1 MASLSDP
8 AGLDPESDPAA
19 PPNTSSTP
27 APNTSSTAARPA
39 TYQDIISAMA
49 TKQGIDPRLALAVAH
64 TESGLNPAAK
74 SPKGALGIMQL
85 MPATAARLGVDPND
99 PIQNIQ
105 GGIAELKRLS
115 DEHHGDVTMML
126 RRYNGS
132 PDAPDAATDPYVRTV
147 LGRLAGSSAR
157 TAAPPPTGKSAS
169 AAGAASVASPPPAA
183 AAPPTADQAWDAAH
197 PYLAGARDFGGAVK
211 KAFNPYEQEGRRNL
225 AGLAGATAAGFAA
238 GGVGAVPAFGAAAG
252 AALFSGAEVSAE
264 RAITGKGEP
273 NDDLIEAG
281 KQGATNLAGSAVMWP
296 VQRAAR
302 GILASKVGSAAAESL
317 STARQATMDTLD
329 AALDTAKTH
338 ARDVA
343 TAASRAIRA
352 ARGTAAEGVEAAKVG
367 ATASAE
373 KVAAPYVASVASPPP
388 TRAIG
393 KQVGAVVAGPAKST
407 KEAIGQSVEEAAASG
422 PAIPLE
428 NAKAKAQGIFDNQI
442 KGLETYFSGKAAESG
457 EGDALAGVGGQGAEI
472 LRSIM
477 AKGVSEEQKA
487 AITSQLVGA
496 GLPQDVAEAT
506 VDAARHPAA
515 GVLRRIINAPDEVP
529 FAAAH
534 QLKRQLGEAVDWEH
548 PAKKQVQ
555 QITKGVFQ
563 SLRVDMAEH
572 EPYNQATAAYAKVA
586 PLFSKGYGKQI
597 QQEALVEPGRFIGRI
612 STKAPEQVKML
623 RELLVDLPAE
633 QGDEA
638 AAQGLKA
645 WNGVRSAWT
654 HDKLI
659 KGGIEKIGEKIDALP
674 PEFVQEFYGDA
685 QGKTVLNNLKQI
697 HTAYSDAVAAGKVA
711 VEEAGAKGKALVEST
726 RVAGENARNAESANL
741 QQLRADRR
749 LAQKPSAEETK
760 FLQSSVV
767 PKKASTPEEL
777 IMNALR
783 AATLGPHSRWGAL
796 ALAKLVQGPTA
807 SDLVEW
813 AAYSPPATK
822 ALVAVFTSPA
832 PGRAVANLYRLYTG
846 NEAPS
851 PVTPPPGGRF
861 AGDGLSGGSQTGSA
875 RPGAEAATPIG
886 QPPPRELR

>member
-8 AGLDPESDPAA
+8 AGLDPESDP
-19 PPNTSSTP
+19 PETSSTP

-64 TESGLNPAAK
+64 TESGLNPSAK

-147 LGRLAGSSAR
+147 LGRLAGSSAK
-157 TAAPPPTGKSAS
+157 TAAPPPTGKSV
-169 AAGAASVASPPPAA
+169 AGSVATPPPTA
-183 AAPPTADQAWDAAH
+183 AAPPTADQAWDTAH
-197 PYLAGARDFGGAVK
+197 PYLADGRDLGKAVIN
-211 KAFNPYEQEGRRNL
+211 AFNPMEQAGRRNL
-225 AGLAGATAAGFAA
+225 AATAGATGAGLLA
-238 GGVGAVPAFGAAAG
+238 GGVGAIPMFAGAAG
-252 AALFSGAEVSAE
+252 AAIGGGLATSAE

-302 GILASKVGSAAAESL
+302 GILASKVGSAAAEHL
-317 STARQATMDTLD
+317 STARQGVMDTLD

-343 TAASRAIRA
+343 TAASRALRG
-352 ARGTAAEGVEAAKVG
+352 ARGTAAAGVEAAKDTAAAG
-367 ATASAE
+367 ADAA
-373 KVAAPYVASVASPPP
+373 AAPFKAAVASSPP

-407 KEAIGQSVEEAAASG
+407 KQAIGESVEEAAASG
-422 PAIPLE
+422 PNLTLE
-428 NAKAKAQGIFDNQI
+428 NARGKAQGIFDKQI
-442 KGLETYFSGKAAESG
+442 KELETYFSGKAAESG
-457 EGDALAGVGGQGAEI
+457 EGDALAGVGGNGAEI

-529 FAAAH
+529 FSAAH
-534 QLKRQLGEAVDWEH
+534 AFKRQLGEAVDWEH

-711 VEEAGAKGKALVEST
+711 VEEAGVKGKALVEST

-777 IMNALR
+777 MMNALR

-861 AGDGLSGGSQTGSA
+861 AGDGLSGGS
-875 RPGAEAATPIG
+875 RAEAVTPIG
-886 QPPPRELR
+886 QPPPR